1 MLSTNTFLETRIQRL
16 HDGLIFI
23 EKRLGVHV
31 QRMIKMRRVYALA
44 EMLSKIFAKKR
55 RKIRDLI
62 YDNGLTDLSA
72 LLCFLDG
79 FSIAVPVFSY

>member
-23 EKRLGVHV
+23 ENRLSVLV
-31 QRMIKMRRVYALA
+31 QRMIKMRN
-44 EMLSKIFAKKR
+44 LSKIFAKKR